1 MIVNYI
7 DIDFAASTIQED
19 FNEATRIAILVAKSN
34 PYVISKVRVTMV
46 DEDDKVELLHAF
58 HEYNE
63 KTSKDEFKVV
73 YFKEIMK
80 SVGISL
86 TINDND
92 IKSYVYVVSWNQVW
106 DSNEISNSNKV
117 FASKEDA
124 FKFYEDFKKDEMESL
139 KKKGVDDDDWVESD
153 YNWESKKTRNA
164 SWEYYKVYEYS
175 DYHSCIYIDKREVL

>member
-34 PYVISKVRVTMV
+34 PSVISKVRVTMV
-46 DEDDKVELLHAF
+46 DEDDKVELLHVF
-58 HEYNE
+58 HEYDE
-63 KTSKDEFKVV
+63 KTSKDELEVV
-73 YFKEIMK
+73 YFKERMK

-92 IKSYVYVVSWNQVW
+92 INSYVYVVSWNQVW
-106 DSNEISNSNKV
+106 EGKEISNSNKV
-117 FASKEDA
+117 FTSKEDA
-124 FKFYEDFKKDEMESL
+124 FKFYEDFKKNEMESL
-139 KKKGVDDDDWVESD
+139 KKKGVGDEWVESD
-153 YNWESKKTRNA
+153 YNWESKETRKA

-175 DYHSCIYIDKREVL
+175 NYHSCIYIDKREIL

>member
-34 PYVISKVRVTMV
+34 PYVISKVRVT
-46 DEDDKVELLHAF
+46 DEDDKVELLHVF

-63 KTSKDEFKVV
+63 KTSKDELEVV
-73 YFKEIMK
+73 YFKERMK

-124 FKFYEDFKKDEMESL
+124 FKFYEDFKKDEMESI
-139 KKKGVDDDDWVESD
+139 KKKGVDDDWVESD
-153 YNWESKKTRNA
+153 DNWESKENGNA
-164 SWEYYKVYEYS
+164 SWEYYKDYEYT
-175 DYHSCIYIDKREVL
+175 DYHSCIYIDKREIL

>member
-19 FNEATRIAILVAKSN
+19 FNEATRIAVLTAKSN
-34 PYVISKVRVTMV
+34 PSVISKVRVTMV
-46 DEDDKVELLHAF
+46 NEDDKVELLHVF
-58 HEYNE
+58 HEYDENS
-63 KTSKDEFKVV
+63 SKYEFKVV
-73 YFKEIMK
+73 YFKKRMK

-92 IKSYVYVVSWNQVW
+92 INSYVYVVSWNQVW

-124 FKFYEDFKKDEMESL
+124 FKFYEDFKKDEMESI
-139 KKKGVDDDDWVESD
+139 KKKGVSDDWVEND
-153 YNWESKKTRNA
+153 ENWEDTESA
-164 SWEYYKVYEYS
+164 SWEYYKDYEYS
-175 DYHSCIYIDKREVL
+175 YYHSCIYIDKREVL

>member
-7 DIDFAASTIQED
+7 DINFAASTIQED
-19 FNEATRIAILVAKSN
+19 FNEATRIAVLAAKSN
-34 PYVISKVRVTMV
+34 PSVICKIRATMV
-46 DEDDKVELLHAF
+46 DEDDKVELVNVF
-58 HEYNE
+58 HEYNG
-63 KTSKDEFKVV
+63 KINKDEFKVV
-73 YFKEIMK
+73 YFKERMK

-86 TINDND
+86 TINDNN

-124 FKFYEDFKKDEMESL
+124 FKFYEDFKKDEMESI
-139 KKKGVDDDDWVESD
+139 KKKGVDDDWVESD
-153 YNWESKKTRNA
+153 DNWESKENGNA
-164 SWEYYKVYEYS
+164 SWEYYKDYEYS

>member
-19 FNEATRIAILVAKSN
+19 FNEATRIAVLAAKSN
-34 PYVISKVRVTMV
+34 PSVICKIRATMV
-46 DEDDKVELLHAF
+46 DEDDKVELVNVF

-63 KTSKDEFKVV
+63 KTSKDELEVV
-73 YFKEIMK
+73 YFKERMK

-92 IKSYVYVVSWNQVW
+92 INSYVYVVSWNQVW
-106 DSNEISNSNKV
+106 DRKEISNSNKV
-117 FASKEDA
+117 FTSKEDA
-124 FKFYEDFKKDEMESL
+124 FKFYEDFKKNEMESI
-139 KKKGVDDDDWVESD
+139 KKKGAGDDWVESD
-153 YNWESKKTRNA
+153 GNWESKENGNA
-164 SWEYYKVYEYS
+164 SWEYYKDYEYT

>member
-1 MIVNYI
+1 MVVNYI

-34 PYVISKVRVTMV
+34 PSVISKVRVTMV
-46 DEDDKVELLHAF
+46 DEDDKVELVNAF
-58 HEYNE
+58 HEYNG
-63 KTSKDEFKVV
+63 KISKDEFKVV
-73 YFKEIMK
+73 YFKERMK

-92 IKSYVYVVSWNQVW
+92 INSYVYVVSWNQVW
-106 DSNEISNSNKV
+106 NKKEISNSNKV
-117 FASKEDA
+117 FTSKEDA
-124 FKFYEDFKKDEMESL
+124 FKFYEDFKKNEMESL
-139 KKKGVDDDDWVESD
+139 KKKGVGDDWVESD

-175 DYHSCIYIDKREVL
+175 DYHSCIYIDKREIL

>member
-34 PYVISKVRVTMV
+34 PYVISKVRVMV
-46 DEDDKVELLHAF
+46 DEDDKVELVHVF
-58 HEYNE
+58 HEYDE
-63 KTSKDEFKVV
+63 KTSKDELEVV
-73 YFKEIMK
+73 YFKERMK

-124 FKFYEDFKKDEMESL
+124 FKFYEDFKKDEMESI
-139 KKKGVDDDDWVESD
+139 KKKGVDDDWVESD
-153 YNWESKKTRNA
+153 DNWESKENGNA
-164 SWEYYKVYEYS
+164 SWEYYKDYEYS

>member
-46 DEDDKVELLHAF
+46 DENDKVELVNVF
-58 HEYNE
+58 HEYDE
-63 KTSKDEFKVV
+63 KTSKDELEVV
-73 YFKEIMK
+73 YFKERMK
-80 SVGISL
+80 SVGIPL

-92 IKSYVYVVSWNQVW
+92 INSYVYVVSWNKVL
-106 DSNEISNSNKV
+106 DKKEISNSNKV
-117 FASKEDA
+117 FTSKEDA
-124 FKFYEDFKKDEMESL
+124 FKFYKDFKKNEMESL
-139 KKKGVDDDDWVESD
+139 KKKGVVDDDWVESD

>member
-34 PYVISKVRVTMV
+34 PYVISKVRVMV
-46 DEDDKVELLHAF
+46 DEDYKVELVNVF
-58 HEYNE
+58 HEYNG
-63 KTSKDEFKVV
+63 KINKDEFKVV
-73 YFKEIMK
+73 YFKERMK

-124 FKFYEDFKKDEMESL
+124 FKFYEDFKKDEMESI
-139 KKKGVDDDDWVESD
+139 KKKGVDDDWVESD
-153 YNWESKKTRNA
+153 DNWESKENGNA
-164 SWEYYKVYEYS
+164 SWEYYKDYEYS

>member
-19 FNEATRIAILVAKSN
+19 FNEATRIAVLAAKSN
-34 PYVISKVRVTMV
+34 PYVISKVRVTI
-46 DEDDKVELLHAF
+46 DEDNKVELVHVF
-58 HEYNE
+58 HEYDE
-63 KTSKDEFKVV
+63 KTSKDELEVV
-73 YFKEIMK
+73 YFKERMK

-92 IKSYVYVVSWNQVW
+92 IKSYVYVISWNQVW

-124 FKFYEDFKKDEMESL
+124 FKFYEDFKKDEMESI
-139 KKKGVDDDDWVESD
+139 KKKGVDDDWVESD
-153 YNWESKKTRNA
+153 DNSESKENGNA
-164 SWEYYKVYEYS
+164 SWEYYKDYEYT

>member
-34 PYVISKVRVTMV
+34 PYVISKVRIMV
-46 DEDDKVELLHAF
+46 DEDDKVELLHVF

-63 KTSKDEFKVV
+63 KTSKDELEVV
-73 YFKEIMK
+73 YFKERMK

-124 FKFYEDFKKDEMESL
+124 FKFYEDFKKNEMESL
-139 KKKGVDDDDWVESD
+139 KKKGVDDDWVESD

>member
-1 MIVNYI
+1 MVVNYI

-19 FNEATRIAILVAKSN
+19 FNEATRIAILSAKSN
-34 PYVISKVRVTMV
+34 PSVISKVRVTMV
-46 DEDDKVELLHAF
+46 DKDDKIELVNAF
-58 HEYNE
+58 HEYNG
-63 KTSKDEFKVV
+63 KISKDEFKVV
-73 YFKEIMK
+73 YFKERMK

-106 DSNEISNSNKV
+106 DSNETSNSNKV

-124 FKFYEDFKKDEMESL
+124 FKFYEDFKKDEMESI
-139 KKKGVDDDDWVESD
+139 KKKGVGDDWVESD
-153 YNWESKKTRNA
+153 DNWESKENGNA
-164 SWEYYKVYEYS
+164 SWEYYKDYEYT